1 MKIARKIPSVLFTLL
16 VLMLI
21 FLAYGS
27 IGNRWYRV
35 VTVEGDS
42 MAPTLRI
49 GDMMIV
55 TPAPQEIKP
64 DTIVVMRLGGDLVTH
79 RLVGYDENHRPIT
92 KGDANE
98 TVDAF
103 QNPNLKIVGVFR
115 LRLPGFGYPI
125 LMLSRLLDRA

>member
-1 MKIARKIPSVLFTLL
+1 MNILRKLPSVILALLMLLL
-16 VLMLI
+16 V

-35 VTVEGDS
+35 ITVQGDS

-49 GDMMIV
+49 GDMMVV
-55 TPAPQEIKP
+55 TPAPAKIEP
-64 DTIVVMRLGGDLVTH
+64 DTIVVLRLGGDLVTH

-115 LRLPGFGYPI
+115 LRLPYFGYPI
-125 LMLSRLLDRA
+125 LLLTRLAGQA